1 MNSMISRCLSA
12 VGDVGGGVDA
22 LKDRGPKT
30 DDRVGWFN
38 ADEFLGR
45 LKRVNIFCGG
55 FGSGKT
61 EVAVNFSLRMRELGR
76 RVSIADLDIVNLYFR
91 SREVRD
97 QLRGQGIEVL
107 VPGGALANADLPIII
122 PEIKG
127 AIEGQSSKPESRM
140 TIETRSSNDGGRSGA
155 NHQDTKT
162 PRGQSANDKGPGT
175 EDEGTSGREPDSP
188 ESRIQN
194 AESRA
199 ADKGRPVVV
208 LDLGG
213 DPAGAKVMAS
223 IAEGMRPEDY
233 SGLFVLNSRRP
244 FTATVEAA
252 KRMMDG
258 ISSAARIDVNR
269 IVVNSHLIDETTPA
283 VIEEGIA
290 LGEELSRA
298 TGATMAFVAV
308 QPEMLGRFDAAGCRY
323 PVMVLE
329 RLMLKPWEPA
339 HRPAEANTA
348 NWLGKYK
355 IQ

>member
-1 MNSMISRCLSA
+1 
-12 VGDVGGGVDA
+12 
-22 LKDRGPKT
+22 
-30 DDRVGWFN
+30 
-38 ADEFLGR
+38 
-45 LKRVNIFCGG
+45 
-55 FGSGKT
+55 
-61 EVAVNFSLRMRELGR
+61 
-76 RVSIADLDIVNLYFR
+76 
-91 SREVRD
+91 
-97 QLRGQGIEVL
+97 
-107 VPGGALANADLPIII
+107 
-122 PEIKG
+122 
-127 AIEGQSSKPESRM
+127 
-140 TIETRSSNDGGRSGA
+140 
-155 NHQDTKT
+155 
-162 PRGQSANDKGPGT
+162 
-175 EDEGTSGREPDSP
+175 
-188 ESRIQN
+188 
-194 AESRA
+194 
-199 ADKGRPVVV
+199 V

-258 ISSAARIDVNR
+258 ISSAAKIGVDR

-298 TGATMAFVAV
+298 TGAAIAFVAV
-308 QPEMLGRFDAAGCRY
+308 QREMLERFDAAGCRY

-348 NWLGKYK
+348 NWLGKYR